1 MYKTLLFDHYQNPR
15 NKGGLNSPDFS
26 SQRANP
32 SCGDIVCFQGKIT
45 LEIVTAIAF
54 SGIGCVISQATA
66 SLLSEYILNKP
77 ISQISSLDKNFIEEL
92 IGMQLGPLR
101 LKCALLP
108 LEALQASLLPLLA
121 TPLAKTESE
130 K

>member
-1 MYKTLLFDHYQNPR
+1 MYKTLLFDHYQTPR
-15 NKGGLNSPDFS
+15 NKGIMDSPDFS

-32 SCGDIVCFQGKIT
+32 SCGDIVSFQGKIE
-45 LEIVTAIAF
+45 LEIVIAIAF
-54 SGIGCVISQATA
+54 SGTGCVISQATA
-66 SLLSEYILNKP
+66 SLLGEYALNKP
-77 ISQISSLDKNFIEEL
+77 ISHILLLNKDFIEEL

-108 LEALQASLLPLLA
+108 LEALQTSLLPLI
-121 TPLAKTESE
+121 KEE